1 MAKKSS
7 IEKNNRRRKMTKS
20 QSGRRSRLK
29 AIAMDKTRP
38 MEERFA
44 ASLKLAAL
52 PRNGSATRIR
62 NRCEVT
68 GRPRAFYRKLK
79 MSRIALRPRV
89 QRHGSRPREVELVR

>member
-7 IEKNNRRRKMTKS
+7 IEKNNRRRKLAKKFL
-20 QSGRRSRLK
+20 GRRTRLK
-29 AIAMDKTRP
+29 EITRDKTLP

-44 ASLKLAAL
+44 AALKLAEL
-52 PRNGSATRIR
+52 PRNSSRTRIR

-79 MSRIALRPRV
+79 MSRIALRDL
-89 QRHGSRPREVELVR
+89 GSKGLIPGLVKSSW

>member
-7 IEKNNRRRKMTKS
+7 IEKNNRRRKMAKKY
-20 QSGRRSRLK
+20 SGRRSRLK
-29 AIAMDKTRP
+29 EIVSDKNRP

-44 ASLKLAAL
+44 AALKLAQL
-52 PRNGSATRIR
+52 PRNASATRIR

-79 MSRIALRPRV
+79 MSRIALREL
-89 QRHGSRPREVELVR
+89 GSKGLIPGLVKSSW